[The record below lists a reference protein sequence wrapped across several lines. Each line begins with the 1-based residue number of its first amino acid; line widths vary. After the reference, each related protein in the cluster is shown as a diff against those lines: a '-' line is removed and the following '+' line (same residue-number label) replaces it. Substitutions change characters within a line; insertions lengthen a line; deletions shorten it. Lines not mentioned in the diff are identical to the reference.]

1 MPHPSPFQVRQRA
14 AALIQS
20 EGRVL
25 LHRVVG
31 DAFWALPGGGI
42 DAGETAAQA
51 LVRELQEELG
61 QPMEPGALAC
71 VVENFFT
78 YAGTSYHEIGLYLHA
93 TPPPEACCCRAR
105 GPMWA
110 SKARARWSSRGS
122 GRTSWR
128 ALMCGLHFWRRTCGT
143 GWCTEG
149 LRWRTSFTVTW
160 APEAAQ
166 PGLRYSILGP

>member
-1 MPHPSPFQVRQRA
+1 MPHPSPLLVRQRA
-14 AALIQS
+14 AAVIQS

-42 DAGETAAQA
+42 EAGETAAQA

-78 YAGTSYHEIGLYLHA
+78 YAGTSYHEIGCICTLLRC
-93 TPPPEACCCRAR
+93 PEACCCRAR
-105 GPMWA
+105 SPMRA
-110 SKARARWSSRGS
+110 SKARARWCSRGS

-149 LRWRTSFTVTW
+149 LRSCTSFTVTR
-160 APEAAQ
+160 AFETDP
-166 PGLRYSILGP
+166 LRRW

>member
-1 MPHPSPFQVRQRA
+1 MNPTPHPRPFRVRQRA

-31 DAFWALPGGGI
+31 DAFWALPGAGI
-42 DAGETAAQA
+42 EAGETAVQA

-78 YAGTSYHEIGLYLHA
+78 YAGTSYHEIGCICTLLRC
-93 TPPPEACCCRAR
+93 PEACCCRAR
-105 GPMWA
+105 GPMRA
-110 SKARARWSSRGS
+110 SKARVRWSSRGS

-128 ALMCGLHFWRRTCGT
+128 TLMCGLHFWRRTCGT

-149 LRWRTSFTVTW
+149 LRWRTSFTVTR
-160 APEAAQ
+160 AFETDP
-166 PGLRYSILGP
+166 LRRW